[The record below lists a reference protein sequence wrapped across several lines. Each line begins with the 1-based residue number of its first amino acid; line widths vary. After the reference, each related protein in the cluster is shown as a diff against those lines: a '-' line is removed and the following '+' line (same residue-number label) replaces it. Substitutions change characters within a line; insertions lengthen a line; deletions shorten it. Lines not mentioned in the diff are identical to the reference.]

1 MVPGLKGYCVRLT
14 TYSDYAL
21 RVLIYAAVR
30 PRSFVTI
37 REISEAYGISRNH
50 LMKIANA
57 LSQAGYL
64 QTVRGRSGG
73 LRLAKPA
80 HQINIGK
87 VVRMTEAGS
96 VLVECADPK
105 TNRCVITR
113 ACKLRHVLHDA
124 LEAFYLKLEG
134 TTLADLV
141 DEPQILRTLLVA

>member
-1 MVPGLKGYCVRLT
+1 MRLT

-134 TTLADLV
+134 TSLADLV